1 MGEVDTSPAVAA
13 KVMEDL
19 TALDVDPEK
28 CERLYK
34 AALIQSNSGVT
45 YRMLA
50 RILDTGKVDIVHYA
64 CDLDADGK
72 PTTKWKIRRILEQAP
87 ERFDKEVEAIKKSIT
102 DDGETVKGQWVH
114 DMTDLPDVPAQG
126 KSLDEWSR
134 NMTSEVKKNPS

>member
-134 NMTSEVKKNPS
+134 NMTTEVKKNPS

>member
-19 TALDVDPEK
+19 TALDVDPDK

-45 YRMLA
+45 YRMLS
-50 RILDTGKVDIVHYA
+50 RIIETGKVDIVHYG
-64 CDLDADGK
+64 CDLDAEGK

-87 ERFDKEVEAIKKSIT
+87 ERFDEEIEAIKKSIT
-102 DDGETVKGQWVH
+102 DDGEIVKGAWMH
-114 DMTDLPDVPAQG
+114 DMTGLPDVAAQG
-126 KSLDEWSR
+126 KSLNEWSQA
-134 NMTSEVKKNPS
+134 MIAEVKKQPS